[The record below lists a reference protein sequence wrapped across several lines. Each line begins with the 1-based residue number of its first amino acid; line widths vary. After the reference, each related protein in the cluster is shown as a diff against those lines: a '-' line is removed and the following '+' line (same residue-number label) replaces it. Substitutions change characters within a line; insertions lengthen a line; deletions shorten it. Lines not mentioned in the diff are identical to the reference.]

1 VAVGVAGIG
10 ACLFLPVIPAAAAFG
25 TVFWGM
31 TAGAAGSATLTGV
44 GADMVYKT
52 GRRLARTH
60 KVANESKATRFP
72 TNFHQEN

>member
-1 VAVGVAGIG
+1 VAVGVAGFG

-44 GADMVYKT
+44 GADMLIKT
-52 GRRLARTH
+52 GKRLARTH
-60 KVANESKATRFP
+60 KIADESKATHLSS
-72 TNFHQEN
+72 N